1 VPVGAFVIR
10 RLYHGIYVVL
20 GVTIVVFVVTRVIG
34 DPVSAMLPMETSA
47 AQRAAFAQQL
57 GLDRSLYIQFIDFL
71 ADVAHL
77 NLGESLWQHRPVTQ
91 IVFEKLPI
99 TLYLVGTAMA
109 LAIVLSIPLGIVAAL
124 KPGRIADRI
133 TVVLSLIGLS
143 VPQFWLGLL
152 LILLF
157 AVDLRWLP
165 TSGSG
170 DVSHLIL
177 PALTLAVPAMTRILM
192 VVRSSMMDELNTQH
206 IKVAIAKGLPFRRVI
221 GVHALRNI
229 AIPVMTLAGWETVRA
244 LAGYSVVVEA
254 VFAWPGLG
262 LAAVQA
268 IERQDLILLQGI
280 VFYVAVMVVIINI
293 GLDLAQKLV
302 DPRVKFG

>member
-1 VPVGAFVIR
+1 MGAFVIR
-10 RLYHGIYVVL
+10 RLYHAIYVVL

-57 GLDRSLYIQFIDFL
+57 GLDRPLYIQFIDFL
-71 ADVAHL
+71 ADLAHL

-99 TLYLVGTAMA
+99 TLYLVAAAMA
-109 LAIVLSIPLGIVAAL
+109 LAIALSIPLGIVAAL
-124 KPGRIADRI
+124 KPGRMVDRI

-157 AVDLRWLP
+157 AVELRWLP

-170 DVSHLIL
+170 DVAHLIL

-244 LAGYSVVVEA
+244 LAGYSVVVES

-293 GLDLAQKLV
+293 GLDIAQKLV

>member
-1 VPVGAFVIR
+1 VGAFVIR

-57 GLDRSLYIQFIDFL
+57 GLDRPLYIQFIDFL

-99 TLYLVGTAMA
+99 TLYLVVTAMV

>member
-1 VPVGAFVIR
+1 MGAFVIR
-10 RLYHGIYVVL
+10 RLYHAIYVVL

-57 GLDRSLYIQFIDFL
+57 GLDRPLYIQFIDFL
-71 ADVAHL
+71 ADLAHL

-99 TLYLVGTAMA
+99 TLYLVAAAMA
-109 LAIVLSIPLGIVAAL
+109 LAIALSIPLGIVAAL
-124 KPGRIADRI
+124 KPGRMVDRI

-170 DVSHLIL
+170 DLTHLIL

-293 GLDLAQKLV
+293 GLDIAQKLV

>member
-1 VPVGAFVIR
+1 VGAFVIR
-10 RLYHGIYVVL
+10 RLYHAIYVVL

-57 GLDRSLYIQFIDFL
+57 GLDRPLHIQFIDFL
-71 ADVAHL
+71 ADLAHL

-99 TLYLVGTAMA
+99 TLYLVAAAMA
-109 LAIVLSIPLGIVAAL
+109 LAVALSIPLGIVAAL
-124 KPGRIADRI
+124 KPGRMVDRI

-157 AVDLRWLP
+157 AVELRWLP

-170 DVSHLIL
+170 DVAHLIL

-293 GLDLAQKLV
+293 GLDIAQKLV

>member
-1 VPVGAFVIR
+1 VGAFVIR
-10 RLYHGIYVVL
+10 RLYHAIYVVL

-57 GLDRSLYIQFIDFL
+57 GLDRPLYIQFIDFL
-71 ADVAHL
+71 ADLAHL

-99 TLYLVGTAMA
+99 TLYLVAAAMA
-109 LAIVLSIPLGIVAAL
+109 LAIALSIPLGIVAAL
-124 KPGRIADRI
+124 KPGRMVDRI

-157 AVDLRWLP
+157 AVELRWLP

-170 DVSHLIL
+170 DVAHLIL

-293 GLDLAQKLV
+293 GLDIAQKLV

>member
-1 VPVGAFVIR
+1 VGAFVIR

-57 GLDRSLYIQFIDFL
+57 GLDRPLYIQFIDFL

-109 LAIVLSIPLGIVAAL
+109 LAIVLSIPLGIMAAL

-143 VPQFWLGLL
+143 VPQFWLGVL

>member
-1 VPVGAFVIR
+1 MGAFVIR
-10 RLYHGIYVVL
+10 RLYHAIYVIL

-57 GLDRSLYIQFIDFL
+57 GLDRPLYIQFIDFL

-99 TLYLVGTAMA
+99 TLYLVAAAMA
-109 LAIVLSIPLGIVAAL
+109 LAIALSIPLGIVAAL
-124 KPGRIADRI
+124 KPGRMVDRI

-157 AVDLRWLP
+157 AVELRWLP

-170 DVSHLIL
+170 DVAHLIL

-293 GLDLAQKLV
+293 GLDIAQKLV

>member
-1 VPVGAFVIR
+1 MGAFVIR

-57 GLDRSLYIQFIDFL
+57 GLDRPLYVQFIDFL

>member
-1 VPVGAFVIR
+1 VGAFVIR

-57 GLDRSLYIQFIDFL
+57 GLDRPLYIQFIDFL

-109 LAIVLSIPLGIVAAL
+109 LAIVLSIPLGIMAAL

>member
-1 VPVGAFVIR
+1 MGAFVIR
-10 RLYHGIYVVL
+10 RLYHAIYVVL

-57 GLDRSLYIQFIDFL
+57 GLDRPLHIQFIDFL
-71 ADVAHL
+71 ADLAHL

-99 TLYLVGTAMA
+99 TLYLVAAAMA
-109 LAIVLSIPLGIVAAL
+109 LAIALSVPLGIVAAL
-124 KPGRIADRI
+124 KPGRMVDRI

-170 DVSHLIL
+170 DLTHLIL

-293 GLDLAQKLV
+293 GLDIAQKLV

>member
-1 VPVGAFVIR
+1 MGAFVIR
-10 RLYHGIYVVL
+10 RLYHAIYVVL

-57 GLDRSLYIQFIDFL
+57 GLDRPLYIQFIDFL
-71 ADVAHL
+71 ADLAHL

-99 TLYLVGTAMA
+99 TLYLVAAAMA
-109 LAIVLSIPLGIVAAL
+109 LAIALSIPLGIVAAL
-124 KPGRIADRI
+124 KPGRMVDRI

-293 GLDLAQKLV
+293 GLDIAQKLV

>member
-1 VPVGAFVIR
+1 MGAFVIR

-57 GLDRSLYIQFIDFL
+57 GLDRPLYIQFIDFL

>member
-1 VPVGAFVIR
+1 MGAFVIR
-10 RLYHGIYVVL
+10 RLYHAIYVIL

-57 GLDRSLYIQFIDFL
+57 GLDRPLHIQFIDFL
-71 ADVAHL
+71 ADLAHL

-99 TLYLVGTAMA
+99 TLYLVAAAMA
-109 LAIVLSIPLGIVAAL
+109 LAIALSIPLGIVAAL
-124 KPGRIADRI
+124 KPGRMVDRI

-170 DVSHLIL
+170 DVAHLIL

>member
-1 VPVGAFVIR
+1 MGAFVIR
-10 RLYHGIYVVL
+10 RLYHAIYVVL

-57 GLDRSLYIQFIDFL
+57 GLDRPLYIQFIDFL
-71 ADVAHL
+71 ADLAHL

-99 TLYLVGTAMA
+99 TLYLVAAAMA
-109 LAIVLSIPLGIVAAL
+109 LAIALSIPLGIVAAL
-124 KPGRIADRI
+124 KPGRMVDRI

-143 VPQFWLGLL
+143 VPQFWLGVL

-244 LAGYSVVVEA
+244 LAGYSVVVET

-293 GLDLAQKLV
+293 GLDIAQKLV

>member
-1 VPVGAFVIR
+1 
-10 RLYHGIYVVL
+10 
-20 GVTIVVFVVTRVIG
+20 
-34 DPVSAMLPMETSA
+34 M
-47 AQRAAFAQQL
+47 
-57 GLDRSLYIQFIDFL
+57 

-99 TLYLVGTAMA
+99 TLYLVGTAMT

-170 DVSHLIL
+170 DVAHLIL

-254 VFAWPGLG
+254 VFAWRVN

-268 IERQDLILLQGI
+268 IERQDLILRKGSFSTSQRHSRHH
-280 VFYVAVMVVIINI
+280 
-293 GLDLAQKLV
+293 QHRPRSRSELV

>member
-1 VPVGAFVIR
+1 MGAFVIR
-10 RLYHGIYVVL
+10 RLYHAIYVIL

-57 GLDRSLYIQFIDFL
+57 GLDRPLYIQFIDFL
-71 ADVAHL
+71 ADLAHL

-99 TLYLVGTAMA
+99 TLYLVAAAMA
-109 LAIVLSIPLGIVAAL
+109 LAIALSIPLGIVAAL
-124 KPGRIADRI
+124 KPGRMVDRI

-206 IKVAIAKGLPFRRVI
+206 IKVAIAKGLPFRRVV

-293 GLDLAQKLV
+293 GLDIAQKLV

>member
-1 VPVGAFVIR
+1 VGAFVIR
-10 RLYHGIYVVL
+10 RLYHAIYVVL

-57 GLDRSLYIQFIDFL
+57 GLDRPLHIQFIDFL
-71 ADVAHL
+71 ADLAHL

-99 TLYLVGTAMA
+99 TLYLVAAAMA
-109 LAIVLSIPLGIVAAL
+109 LAIALSIPLGIVAAL
-124 KPGRIADRI
+124 KPGRMVDRI

-157 AVDLRWLP
+157 AVELRWLP

-170 DVSHLIL
+170 DVAHLIL

-293 GLDLAQKLV
+293 GLDIAQKLV

>member
-1 VPVGAFVIR
+1 VGAFVIR
-10 RLYHGIYVVL
+10 RLYHAIYVVL

-57 GLDRSLYIQFIDFL
+57 GLDRPLYIQFIDFL
-71 ADVAHL
+71 ADLAHL

-99 TLYLVGTAMA
+99 TLYLVAAAMA
-109 LAIVLSIPLGIVAAL
+109 LAIALSIPLGIVAAL
-124 KPGRIADRI
+124 KPGRMVDRI

-157 AVDLRWLP
+157 AVELRWLP

-170 DVSHLIL
+170 DVAHLIL

-244 LAGYSVVVEA
+244 LAGYSVVVES

-293 GLDLAQKLV
+293 GLDIAQKLV

>member
-1 VPVGAFVIR
+1 MGAFVIR
-10 RLYHGIYVVL
+10 RLYHAIYVIL

-57 GLDRSLYIQFIDFL
+57 GLDRPLYIQFIDFL
-71 ADVAHL
+71 ADLAHL

-99 TLYLVGTAMA
+99 TLYLVAAAMA
-109 LAIVLSIPLGIVAAL
+109 LAIALSIPLGIVAAL
-124 KPGRIADRI
+124 KPGRMVDRI

-157 AVDLRWLP
+157 AVELRWLP

-170 DVSHLIL
+170 DVAHLIL

-229 AIPVMTLAGWETVRA
+229 AIPAMTLAGWETVRA

-293 GLDLAQKLV
+293 GLDIAQKLV